1 MVKFDGVAAIEDPWI
16 RWTWVQSHTDD
27 ILDRLVAHLELTGI
41 TLAIGL
47 AIALPLG
54 VACHRWRR
62 VYPAVLGVAGVVY
75 TVPSLALFALLIP
88 FTGLSRTTSVI
99 PLVSYTLLILV
110 RNVVAGL
117 QSVPQEVRESATGMG
132 YSPLRQLLRI
142 ELPLAL
148 PAIMAGVR
156 ITSVTTI
163 GLVTITSLIGEESL
177 GLLILDGLYRDFRTP
192 LVVGT
197 LCIVALSAI
206 ADVGFLTLEKLLAPW
221 ARRPGRSPGGSSWA
235 RKRS

>member
-1 MVKFDGVAAIEDPWI
+1 MRDGVITDPWI
-16 RWTWVQSHTDD
+16 RWDWVRDHTDD
-27 ILDRLVAHLELTGI
+27 ITERLVAHLELTAI

-54 VACHRWRR
+54 VACFRSRR
-62 VYPAVLGVAGVVY
+62 VYPVVLGVAGVIY
-75 TVPSLALFALLIP
+75 TIPSLALFAMLIP
-88 FTGLSRTTSVI
+88 FTGLSRTTSII

-117 QSVPQEVRESATGMG
+117 QSVPADVRESAVGMG
-132 YSPLRQLLRI
+132 FSSTRQLLRI

-148 PAIMAGVR
+148 PAIVAGIR

-177 GLLILDGLYRDFRTP
+177 GLMILDGLYRDFRTP

-197 LCIVALSAI
+197 VLIVSLSVL
-206 ADVGFLTLEKLLAPW
+206 ADLGFLGLERLLSPW
-221 ARRPGRSPGGSSWA
+221 ARSTRQAG
-235 RKRS
+235 

>member
-1 MVKFDGVAAIEDPWI
+1 MRALIAVPDPWV
-16 RWTWVQSHTDD
+16 RWDWVASHGEL
-27 ILDRLVAHLELTGI
+27 IGERVREHLELTGI

-54 VACHRWRR
+54 IACHRWRR

-75 TVPSLALFALLIP
+75 TIPSLAMLAFLIP
-88 FTGLSRTTSVI
+88 FTGLTKTTSVI

-117 QSVPQEVRESATGMG
+117 QSVPEDVRDSAEGMG
-132 YSPLRQLLRI
+132 YSSTRQLLRI

-148 PAIMAGVR
+148 PAIMAGIR

-163 GLVTITSLIGEESL
+163 GLVTVTSLIGQGGL
-177 GLLILDGLYRDFRTP
+177 GQLILDGLYRDFRTP

-197 LCIVALSAI
+197 TLAVALSAA
-206 ADVGFLTLEKLLAPW
+206 ADLGFLGLERLLTPW
-221 ARRPGRSPGGSSWA
+221 ARARS
-235 RKRS
+235 

>member
-1 MVKFDGVAAIEDPWI
+1 MQAPGALLASGDPWI
-16 RWTWVQSHTDD
+16 RWNWVVGHTDV
-27 ILDRLVAHLELTGI
+27 ISERLIAHIELTAI

-47 AIALPLG
+47 VIAVPLG
-54 VACHRWRR
+54 VACFTWKR
-62 VYPAVLGVAGVVY
+62 VYPTVLGVAGVIY
-75 TVPSLALFALLIP
+75 TIPSLALFALLIP
-88 FTGLSRTTSVI
+88 FTGLSRTTSIV

-117 QSVPQEVRESATGMG
+117 QSVPAEVRESATGMG

-142 ELPLAL
+142 ELPMAV

-156 ITSVTTI
+156 ITSVTTV
-163 GLVTITSLIGEESL
+163 GLVTITSLIGEKSL

-197 LCIVALSAI
+197 ACVVGLSAV
-206 ADVGFLTLEKLLAPW
+206 ADLGFLGIEKLLTP
-221 ARRPGRSPGGSSWA
+221 WA
-235 RKRS
+235 RKRA

>member
-1 MVKFDGVAAIEDPWI
+1 MLAAVEDPWI
-16 RWTWVQSHTDD
+16 RWDWVERHTDQ
-27 ILDRLVAHLELTGI
+27 IVERAVAHVELTAI

-54 VACHRWRR
+54 VACHRWKR
-62 VYPAVLGVAGVVY
+62 VYPSVLGVAGVIY
-75 TVPSLALFALLIP
+75 TIPSLALFALLIP
-88 FTGLSRTTSVI
+88 FTGLSRTTSII

-117 QSVPQEVRESATGMG
+117 QSVPADVRESATGMG
-132 YSPLRQLLRI
+132 YSPLRQLVRI

-177 GLLILDGLYRDFRTP
+177 GLLILDGLYRSFRTP

-197 LCIVALSAI
+197 LCIVALSAV
-206 ADVGFLTLEKLLAPW
+206 ADLGFLALEKLLAPW
-221 ARRPGRSPGGSSWA
+221 T
-235 RKRS
+235 RKRA

>member
-1 MVKFDGVAAIEDPWI
+1 MGTNLGPLSAVGDPWI
-16 RWTWVQSHTDD
+16 RWDWVQGHTDD
-27 ILDRLVAHLELTGI
+27 ISARLLAHVELTAI
-41 TLAIGL
+41 TLALGL

-62 VYPAVLGVAGVVY
+62 VYPAVLGVAGVIY

-88 FTGLSRTTSVI
+88 FTGLSRTTAVI
-99 PLVSYTLLILV
+99 PLVGYTLLILV

-117 QSVPQEVRESATGMG
+117 QSVPEEVRESAIGMG
-132 YSPLRQLLRI
+132 FSARRRLLRI

-148 PAIMAGVR
+148 PAIMAGIR

-197 LCIVALSAI
+197 ILVVALSAI
-206 ADVGFLTLEKLLAPW
+206 ADIGFLGLERLLSPW
-221 ARRPGRSPGGSSWA
+221 DRPAAGSKRGG
-235 RKRS
+235 

>member
-1 MVKFDGVAAIEDPWI
+1 VPPLVAIEDPWI
-16 RWTWVQSHTDD
+16 RWAWVRDHTDV
-27 ILDRLVAHLELTGI
+27 IQERLIAHLELTGI

-54 VACHRWRR
+54 VACYRNRR

-75 TVPSLALFALLIP
+75 TIPSLALFALLIP
-88 FTGLSRTTSVI
+88 FTGLTRTTSII

-117 QSVPQEVRESATGMG
+117 QSVPSEVRESAKGMG
-132 YSPLRQLLRI
+132 FSSTRQLLRI

-148 PAIMAGVR
+148 PAIIAGIR

-163 GLVTITSLIGEESL
+163 GLVTITSLIGEPSL
-177 GLLILDGLYRDFRTP
+177 GLMILDGLYRDFRTP

-197 LCIVALSAI
+197 LLIVGLSAT
-206 ADVGFLTLEKLLAPW
+206 ADLGLLGLERLLTPW
-221 ARRPGRSPGGSSWA
+221 ARTPKGS
-235 RKRS
+235 